1 MEVQVYGEAWLK
13 SMFMVRCQ
21 VNEPW
26 LGLRS
31 GFWKAIVEGY
41 CYAYTYGPSL
51 LLVGLCNS
59 VSGLQ

>member
-21 VNEPW
+21 DNKPW

-31 GFWKAIVEGY
+31 GFWKAVVEAY
-41 CYAYTYGPSL
+41 CYA
-51 LLVGLCNS
+51 
-59 VSGLQ
+59 